1 MATKKTN
8 NKKEETARKT
18 SAPKKSAE
26 KEKTAK
32 KQAAISKKKTVSP
45 AKKIE
50 RKSSVK
56 KTAESKTVKK
66 TVDNSL
72 NKNSSDK
79 DSLSKKT
86 YRANTIRKIEPIKTE
101 DIDKKPERESIKLL
115 REAIKA
121 KSKTV
126 SKPVAVKKHLIVK
139 EDEDIDDTKENNDNN
154 IEENE
159 TVSSQAESSVIK
171 GGTDDLN
178 KVDFSA
184 NRFEKKEEI
193 IENNSN
199 KETIEETAKEEKQE
213 EKKSEVKTF
222 TKNTYS
228 KSDIF
233 KRAVSI
239 KSPIEAEELRKNIEQ
254 SKFNQSEIDEAIE
267 NAAMIEEDTPIE
279 DYSIYSS
286 KKLEELKR
294 KDIKIIE
301 TEDEM
306 KSGGIPE
313 IERKPAE
320 PYVAPPHSTIKKEKK
335 SNKTVAIIGIIII
348 ILGLGFLGLQF
359 FKDRDLNKDG
369 FYDNSIATNENET
382 ETNNIISPTNN
393 ENNAE
398 EIDNLENTN
407 EVSQT
412 PTNNNNAVITEQTN
426 NNENIANTNSQT
438 NNSTVATNNVTNTI
452 SRANTNITPPQPN
465 LPNPPVIP
473 NPPPNPQSQ
482 NSNQN
487 RTSYLGGNT
496 YRTKWT
502 DTLTSIASSELG
514 DARRWPSI
522 YVMNENIFKD
532 PDSLVFNKDIKIPE
546 NKKKIDDMTAEEKR
560 ALYDDYMR
568 VVQVYLSIGKTNS
581 ANTLRSRARLI
592 VR

>member
-8 NKKEETARKT
+8 NKKEETAKKT

-26 KEKTAK
+26 KEKTSK
-32 KQAAISKKKTVSP
+32 KQAATSKKKTVSP

-56 KTAESKTVKK
+56 KTTESKTVKK

-139 EDEDIDDTKENNDNN
+139 EDEDADDIKESN

-159 TVSSQAESSVIK
+159 TVSSQSVIK
-171 GGTDDLN
+171 SGTDDLN
-178 KVDFSA
+178 KVDFSV

-199 KETIEETAKEEKQE
+199 KETIEETTKKEKQE

-301 TEDEM
+301 TEDEL

-348 ILGLGFLGLQF
+348 ILGLAYLGFQFLGNNN
-359 FKDRDLNKDG
+359 DGTEDG
-369 FYDNSIATNENET
+369 FYDNNIATNENET
-382 ETNNIISPTNN
+382 ETNNIISPITNDTNN
-393 ENNAE
+393 T

-407 EVSQT
+407 EISQA
-412 PTNNNNAVITEQTN
+412 PTNDINAVITEQTN
-426 NNENIANTNSQT
+426 NNENVANTNSQT
-438 NNSTVATNNVTNTI
+438 NNTTVATNNVTNTI
-452 SRANTNITPPQPN
+452 SRANTNITTPQPN

>member
-8 NKKEETARKT
+8 NKKEETAKKV

-26 KEKTAK
+26 KETSK
-32 KQAAISKKKTVSP
+32 KKALTSKKKTVAP
-45 AKKIE
+45 AKKVD

-56 KTAESKTVKK
+56 KTTESKTVKK
-66 TVDNSL
+66 SADNSL
-72 NKNSSDK
+72 NKT
-79 DSLSKKT
+79 T

-101 DIDKKPERESIKLL
+101 DIEKPERESIKLL

-139 EDEDIDDTKENNDNN
+139 EDEDIDYKKENN
-154 IEENE
+154 ENE
-159 TVSSQAESSVIK
+159 TDSNSIKSAVIK
-171 GGTDDLN
+171 DGTENLN
-178 KVDFSA
+178 KVDFGV
-184 NRFEKKEEI
+184 NKFEKKEEI
-193 IENNSN
+193 SESDSD
-199 KETIEETAKEEKQE
+199 KEIKEDIEEISKEEKSE

-239 KSPIEAEELRKNIEQ
+239 KNPIEAEELRKNIEE

-267 NAAMIEEDTPIE
+267 NAAEIEEDTPIE
-279 DYSIYSS
+279 DYSVYSS

-294 KDIKIIE
+294 KNIPIIE

-335 SNKTVAIIGIIII
+335 SNKIVAIIGIIII
-348 ILGLGFLGLQF
+348 ILGLAYLGFQFLG
-359 FKDRDLNKDG
+359 NKNDGTEDG
-369 FYDNSIATNENET
+369 FYNTVTNET
-382 ETNNIISPTNN
+382 ETNNLISPITN
-393 ENNAE
+393 ETNAE
-398 EIDNLENTN
+398 EIDNMTNEINTTNDINEAIAEQTNANNENTENTN
-407 EVSQT
+407 A
-412 PTNNNNAVITEQTN
+412 NLQTN
-426 NNENIANTNSQT
+426 NTSTALT
-438 NNSTVATNNVTNTI
+438 NNANNTTNTI
-452 SRANTNITPPQPN
+452 SQANTNIAPPRPN

-473 NPPPNPQSQ
+473 NPPQNPTQ

-487 RTSYLGGNT
+487 RSSYLGGNT

-514 DARRWPSI
+514 DARRWPTI
-522 YVMNENIFKD
+522 YVMNENIFRD
-532 PDSLVFNKDIKIPE
+532 PDNLVFNRDIRIPE
-546 NKKKIDDMTAEEKR
+546 SKKKVDDMTAEEKR

-568 VVQVYLSIGKTNS
+568 VAQVYLNMGKTNS
-581 ANTLRSRARLI
+581 ANTLRNRARLI
-592 VR
+592 VQ

>member
-8 NKKEETARKT
+8 NKKEETPKKT

-32 KQAAISKKKTVSP
+32 KQAATSKKKTVSP
-45 AKKIE
+45 VKKID

-56 KTAESKTVKK
+56 KTAV
-66 TVDNSL
+66 NSL
-72 NKNSSDK
+72 NKN
-79 DSLSKKT
+79 SLSKKT

-139 EDEDIDDTKENNDNN
+139 EDEDVDDTKENNESN

-159 TVSSQAESSVIK
+159 IVSSQLESSVIK
-171 GGTDDLN
+171 SGTDDLN

-193 IENNSN
+193 GENNSN
-199 KETIEETAKEEKQE
+199 KETIEETTKEEKLE

-348 ILGLGFLGLQF
+348 ILGLAYLGFQFLG
-359 FKDRDLNKDG
+359 NKNDGTEDG
-369 FYDNSIATNENET
+369 FYDNNIAATNENET
-382 ETNNIISPTNN
+382 ETDNIISPITNDTN
-393 ENNAE
+393 SI
-398 EIDNLENTN
+398 EIGNIENTN
-407 EVSQT
+407 EIST
-412 PTNNNNAVITEQTN
+412 NPTNDINAVITEETN
-426 NNENIANTNSQT
+426 NNENIANTNAQT

-452 SRANTNITPPQPN
+452 SRANTNITTPQPN

-482 NSNQN
+482 TSNQN
-487 RTSYLGGNT
+487 RTSYLSGNT

>member
-8 NKKEETARKT
+8 NKKEETSKKT

-26 KEKTAK
+26 KEKTSK
-32 KQAAISKKKTVSP
+32 KQATTSKKKIVSP

-56 KTAESKTVKK
+56 KTAV
-66 TVDNSL
+66 NSL

-139 EDEDIDDTKENNDNN
+139 EDENIDDAKENN
-154 IEENE
+154 IEENK
-159 TVSSQAESSVIK
+159 TVSSQSESSVIK
-171 GGTDDLN
+171 SGTDDLN
-178 KVDFSA
+178 KVDFSV
-184 NRFEKKEEI
+184 NRFENKEEI

-199 KETIEETAKEEKQE
+199 EETTKEEKQE

-348 ILGLGFLGLQF
+348 ILGLAYLGFQFLGNNN
-359 FKDRDLNKDG
+359 DGTEDG
-369 FYDNSIATNENET
+369 FYDNNIEATNET
-382 ETNNIISPTNN
+382 ETNNIISPITN

-412 PTNNNNAVITEQTN
+412 LTNNNNAVITEQTN
-426 NNENIANTNSQT
+426 NNENIANTNAQT
-438 NNSTVATNNVTNTI
+438 NNTTVATNNVTNTI
-452 SRANTNITPPQPN
+452 SRANTNITTPQPN

-487 RTSYLGGNT
+487 RTSYLSGNT

>member
-8 NKKEETARKT
+8 NKKEETAKKT

-26 KEKTAK
+26 KEKTTK
-32 KQAAISKKKTVSP
+32 KQATTSKKKTVSP

-56 KTAESKTVKK
+56 KTAG
-66 TVDNSL
+66 NSL

-139 EDEDIDDTKENNDNN
+139 EDEDIDDTKENNENL

-178 KVDFSA
+178 KVDFGI

-193 IENNSN
+193 IEDNSK
-199 KETIEETAKEEKQE
+199 KETIEEKTKEEKQE

-348 ILGLGFLGLQF
+348 ILGLCFLGFQF
-359 FKDRDLNKDG
+359 LGNNNDGTEDG
-369 FYDNSIATNENET
+369 FYDNNVATNENET
-382 ETNNIISPTNN
+382 ETNNIISPTTN

-398 EIDNLENTN
+398 EIDNIENTN
-407 EVSQT
+407 EISQA
-412 PTNNNNAVITEQTN
+412 PTNDINSVITEQTN
-426 NNENIANTNSQT
+426 NNENISNTNSQT
-438 NNSTVATNNVTNTI
+438 NNNTTVATNNVTNTI
-452 SRANTNITPPQPN
+452 SRANTNITTPQPN

>member
-8 NKKEETARKT
+8 NKKEETSKKVP
-18 SAPKKSAE
+18 APKKSAE
-26 KEKTAK
+26 KEKTGK
-32 KQAAISKKKTVSP
+32 KQASTSKKKTVAP
-45 AKKIE
+45 AKKTE
-50 RKSSVK
+50 RKSSAK
-56 KTAESKTVKK
+56 KTTESKTVKK
-66 TVDNSL
+66 SADNSL
-72 NKNSSDK
+72 NKNSTEN
-79 DSLSKKT
+79 KT

-101 DIDKKPERESIKLL
+101 DIDSKPERESIKIL

-139 EDEDIDDTKENNDNN
+139 GENIEDKKEENIKENN
-154 IEENE
+154 ENE
-159 TVSSQAESSVIK
+159 TVSSPAVSSIIK
-171 GGTDDLN
+171 NGTENLN
-178 KVDFSA
+178 KVDFGI

-193 IENNSN
+193 SENNL
-199 KETIEETAKEEKQE
+199 TEKTE
-213 EKKSEVKTF
+213 EKKSEVQNF

-239 KSPIEAEELRKNIEQ
+239 KSPIEAEELRKNIEE

-267 NAAMIEEDTPIE
+267 NAATIEEDTPIE

-294 KDIKIIE
+294 KNIPIIE

-320 PYVAPPHSTIKKEKK
+320 PYIAPPHSAIKKEKK
-335 SNKTVAIIGIIII
+335 SNKLVPIIGIIII
-348 ILGLGFLGLQF
+348 ILGLAYLGMQFLG
-359 FKDRDLNKDG
+359 NKNDGTEDG
-369 FYDNSIATNENET
+369 FYKLETNET
-382 ETNNIISPTNN
+382 ETNNIISPTTNDTNN
-393 ENNAE
+393 E
-398 EIDNLENTN
+398 EIDNITN
-407 EVSQT
+407 EINS
-412 PTNNNNAVITEQTN
+412 TNDINVVIEQTN
-426 NNENIANTNSQT
+426 VNNESNANTNLQT
-438 NNSTVATNNVTNTI
+438 NNTSPVSTNNAINTNTNNTI
-452 SRANTNITPPQPN
+452 SQADTNIAIPQPN

-473 NPPPNPQSQ
+473 TPPPNPIQ

-487 RTSYLGGNT
+487 RTSYLGGNA

-514 DARRWPSI
+514 DARRWPTI
-522 YVMNENIFKD
+522 YVMNENIFRD
-532 PDSLVFNKDIKIPE
+532 PDNLVFNRDIRIPE
-546 NKKKIDDMTAEEKR
+546 TKKKVEDMTAEEKR

-568 VVQVYLSIGKTNS
+568 VSQVYLNMGKTNS
-581 ANTLRSRARLI
+581 ANTLRNRARLI
-592 VR
+592 IQ

>member
-8 NKKEETARKT
+8 NKKEETAKKV

-26 KEKTAK
+26 KEKTTK
-32 KQAAISKKKTVSP
+32 KQATTSKKKTVSP

-56 KTAESKTVKK
+56 KTAG
-66 TVDNSL
+66 NSL

-139 EDEDIDDTKENNDNN
+139 EDGDADDTKENNESN

-171 GGTDDLN
+171 SGTDDLN
-178 KVDFSA
+178 KVDFSV

-193 IENNSN
+193 IENNSK
-199 KETIEETAKEEKQE
+199 KETIEETTKEEKHE

-279 DYSIYSS
+279 DYGIYSS

-301 TEDEM
+301 TEDEL

-313 IERKPAE
+313 IEKKPAE
-320 PYVAPPHSTIKKEKK
+320 PYVAPPHSTIKREKK

-348 ILGLGFLGLQF
+348 ILGLAYLGFQF
-359 FKDRDLNKDG
+359 FGNKNDGTEDG
-369 FYDNSIATNENET
+369 FYDNNIAATNENET
-382 ETNNIISPTNN
+382 ETNNIISPITN

-398 EIDNLENTN
+398 EIDNIENTN
-407 EVSQT
+407 EIST
-412 PTNNNNAVITEQTN
+412 NPTNDINAVITEQTN
-426 NNENIANTNSQT
+426 NNENTNSQT
-438 NNSTVATNNVTNTI
+438 NNATIATNNVTNTI
-452 SRANTNITPPQPN
+452 SRANTNITTPQPN

-473 NPPPNPQSQ
+473 NPPPNPTSQ

-546 NKKKIDDMTAEEKR
+546 NKKKIDDMTAEEKM

-568 VVQVYLSIGKTNS
+568 VVQVYLNIGKTNS

>member
-1 MATKKTN
+1 MSTKKTN
-8 NKKEETARKT
+8 NKKEETAKKV

-26 KEKTAK
+26 KETSK
-32 KQAAISKKKTVSP
+32 KKALTSKKKTVAP
-45 AKKIE
+45 EKKVE
-50 RKSSVK
+50 RKPSVK
-56 KTAESKTVKK
+56 KTTESKTVKK
-66 TVDNSL
+66 SADNSL
-72 NKNSSDK
+72 NKT
-79 DSLSKKT
+79 T

-101 DIDKKPERESIKLL
+101 DIEKPERESIKLL

-139 EDEDIDDTKENNDNN
+139 EEEDINDKKENK
-154 IEENE
+154 ENE
-159 TVSSQAESSVIK
+159 TASSPIASSVIK
-171 GGTDDLN
+171 DGTENLN
-178 KVDFSA
+178 KVDFGV
-184 NRFEKKEEI
+184 NKFEKKEKISEI
-193 IENNSN
+193 DSD
-199 KETIEETAKEEKQE
+199 KEIKEDIEEISKEEKSE

-239 KSPIEAEELRKNIEQ
+239 KSQIEAEELRKNIEE
-254 SKFNQSEIDEAIE
+254 SKFNQSEIDKAIE
-267 NAAMIEEDTPIE
+267 NAAEIEEDTPIE
-279 DYSIYSS
+279 DYSSYSS

-294 KDIKIIE
+294 KNIPIIE

-335 SNKTVAIIGIIII
+335 SNKIVAIIGIIII
-348 ILGLGFLGLQF
+348 IFGLAYLGFQFLG
-359 FKDRDLNKDG
+359 NKNDGTEDG
-369 FYDNSIATNENET
+369 FYNTVTNET
-382 ETNNIISPTNN
+382 ETNNLISPVTNTN
-393 ENNAE
+393 ETNVE
-398 EIDNLENTN
+398 EIDNMTN
-407 EVSQT
+407 EVN
-412 PTNNNNAVITEQTN
+412 PTNDINEAITEQTN
-426 NNENIANTNSQT
+426 ANNENTENTNANLQT
-438 NNSTVATNNVTNTI
+438 NNTSTVATNNANNTTNTI
-452 SRANTNITPPQPN
+452 SQTNTNIAPPRPN

-473 NPPPNPQSQ
+473 NPPTNPTQ

-514 DARRWPSI
+514 DARRWPTI
-522 YVMNENIFKD
+522 YVMNENIFRD
-532 PDSLVFNKDIKIPE
+532 PDNLVFNRDIRIPE
-546 NKKKIDDMTAEEKR
+546 SKKKVDDMTAEEKR

-568 VVQVYLSIGKTNS
+568 VAQVYLNMGKTNS
-581 ANTLRSRARLI
+581 ANTLRNRARLI
-592 VR
+592 VQ